1 MRAHSGKIV
10 IGLMVGIIFIIGC
23 AQTPLNVNPL
33 TKTEDPSA
41 LLEKLG
47 QALAVAK
54 ENRVHLL
61 SPNWYAGANASYTNA
76 KMALSKGAAL
86 DRVLGQIA
94 TGQAKLGQAIE
105 FAGKSRDNLSNVI
118 ESRDAAFKAGADRY
132 KKIFV
137 KLEGD
142 FIKLTKAVESDNM
155 GYVRSKNKLVNTQ
168 YRALELRAIKDV
180 ELVDVRRLMRTA
192 ETLNMD
198 DTAPKSYL
206 IAKKKAAEA
215 DAAIT
220 NDRYDKEAIN
230 AAVGAAEFFG
240 RRLHQISAVSQKLD
254 KMEPEDIA
262 VWMEKFLAQTNNQL
276 KQNDRRN
283 LAFKEQ
289 QEGILNAINLLQ
301 RNKSS
306 VLKQLQ
312 AKNLEINKLSKRL
325 TNLEGRTH
333 EVSAHKERLAA
344 EKKFNELY
352 NKVQG
357 YFSTSQA
364 EVYKKSQHLVIRLKA
379 MQFPVGQSFILPANY
394 PLLNT
399 VQRAIKAFG
408 DPDVVI
414 EGHTDSTGAE
424 AMNQQLSR
432 SRAESVQQFLIH
444 NGVLSTRKV
453 IAKGYG
459 SSRPLA
465 SNATSKGRAINRR
478 IDVIIKPEKRK

>member
-1 MRAHSGKIV
+1 MRVHHGKIV
-10 IGLMVGIIFIIGC
+10 IGLMVGIIFIFGC
-23 AQTPLNVNPL
+23 VQTPLNVKPL
-33 TKTEDPSA
+33 AGTEDPSA
-41 LLEKLG
+41 LLEQLG
-47 QALAVAK
+47 QDLAVAK

-61 SPNWYAGANASYTNA
+61 SPNWYAGAKASYINA
-76 KMALSKGAAL
+76 KTAFGKGVAL
-86 DRVLGQIA
+86 DNVLRHIA
-94 TGQAKLGQAIE
+94 TGQTKLGQAIE
-105 FAGKSRDNLSNVI
+105 LANKARNSLSNVI

-132 KKIFV
+132 KKEFV

-142 FIKLTKAVESDNM
+142 FKKLTKAVESDNA
-155 GYVRSKNKLVNTQ
+155 GYVRNKKKLVNTQ
-168 YRALELRAIKDV
+168 YRALELRAIKDA
-180 ELVDVRRLMRTA
+180 ELVDVRRLISTA
-192 ETLNMD
+192 ETLDMD
-198 DTAPKSYL
+198 DSAPKSYL

-220 NDRYDKEAIN
+220 KDRYDKAAID

-240 RRLHQISAVSQKLD
+240 RRLHHISAVSQKLD

-262 VWMEKFLAQTNNQL
+262 LWMEKFLTQTNTHL
-276 KQNDRRN
+276 KQEDRRN
-283 LAFKEQ
+283 LAFKKQ
-289 QEGILNAINLLQ
+289 QEGILGAINLLQ

-312 AKNLEINKLSKRL
+312 AKNLEINKLNRRL
-325 TNLEGRTH
+325 TDLEGRTH

-344 EKKFNELY
+344 EKKFRQLY

-357 YFSTSQA
+357 YFSTRQA
-364 EVYKKSQHLVIRLKA
+364 EVYKKSEHLVIRLKA
-379 MQFPVGQSFILPANY
+379 MQFPVGQSVIVPANY

-399 VQRAIKAFG
+399 VQRAIKTFG
-408 DPDVVI
+408 EPDVII

-432 SRAESVQQFLIH
+432 SRAESVKQYFIH
-444 NGVLSTRKV
+444 NGVLSASKV

-465 SNATSKGRAINRR
+465 SNATAKGRAINRR
-478 IDVIIKPEKRK
+478 IDVIIKPGKR

>member
-1 MRAHSGKIV
+1 MRAHIGKIA
-10 IGLMVGIIFIIGC
+10 IGLMVGIIFIFGC
-23 AQTPLNVNPL
+23 AQTPLNVKPL
-33 TKTEDPSA
+33 AKTEHPST

-47 QALAVAK
+47 QELAVAK

-61 SPNWYAGANASYTNA
+61 SPNWYAGANSSYANA
-76 KMALSKGAAL
+76 KTALSKGAAL
-86 DRVLGQIA
+86 DGILGYIA
-94 TGQAKLGQAIE
+94 TCQAQLGQAVE
-105 FAGKSRDNLSNVI
+105 FAGKSRNSLSKVI
-118 ESRDAAFKAGADRY
+118 ESRDAAFKAGANKY
-132 KKIFV
+132 KKEYS
-137 KLEGD
+137 KLESD
-142 FIKLTKAVESDNM
+142 FIKLTKAVESNNT
-155 GYVRSKNKLVNTQ
+155 GYVRSKKKLVNTQ

-180 ELVDVRRLMRTA
+180 ELLDVRRLMRTA

-206 IAKKKAAEA
+206 TAQKKAAEA
-215 DAAIT
+215 DTAIT
-220 NDRYDKEAIN
+220 KDRYDKKAID
-230 AAVGAAEFFG
+230 AAVAAAEFFG
-240 RRLHQISAVSQKLD
+240 RRLHQLSAVSQKLD

-262 VWMEKFLAQTNNQL
+262 LWMEGFLAQTNNQL
-276 KQNDRRN
+276 KQDDGRN

-289 QEGILNAINLLQ
+289 QEVILSAITLLQ

-306 VLKQLQ
+306 VLNQMQ
-312 AKNLEINKLSKRL
+312 AKNLEINKLNKRL
-325 TNLEGRTH
+325 TDLEGRSH

-344 EKKFNELY
+344 EKKFNGLY

-357 YFSTSQA
+357 YFSANQA
-364 EVYKKSQHLVIRLKA
+364 EVYKKSEHLVIRLKA
-379 MQFPVGQSFILPANY
+379 MQFPVGQSVIVPANY

-408 DPDVVI
+408 KPNVVI

-432 SRAESVQQFLIH
+432 SRAESVQQYLIH
-444 NGVLSTRKV
+444 NGVLSARKV

-465 SNATSKGRAINRR
+465 SNATTNGRAINRR
-478 IDVIIKPEKRK
+478 IDVIIKPEKR